1 MRPLVKT
8 AVVIDYQNV
17 NTRASKLFSK
27 DDEGLAAK
35 TFVNPWRFAKEAL
48 AFRNRFRPSAE
59 KLNLNRVS
67 VFRGLPHPVL
77 DAEENALNQIQ
88 KEKWEH
94 DGNGK
99 LEVIHRDLS
108 YRTGP
113 DKSEEGSRNFK
124 KYLAREEKGIDV
136 LCAIALLRFLQ
147 DEDIDAVILASIDS
161 DLEPALEEGIR
172 ISLAK
177 PLETLSW
184 HLPDAPGGKNRI
196 GAKLGIWNTGL
207 PESVYRRVLD

>member
-1 MRPLVKT
+1 MGPVVKT

-17 NTRASKLFSK
+17 NTRASKLFLNNGGEVASQ
-27 DDEGLAAK
+27 
-35 TFVNPWRFAKEAL
+35 TFVNPWQYAQNAL
-48 AFRNRFRPSAE
+48 AFRNKFRPSVA
-59 KLNLNRVS
+59 NLILDRVS

-77 DAEENALNQIQ
+77 DAEENSLNQIQ
-88 KEKWEH
+88 KEKWENQ
-94 DGNGK
+94 GNGN

-113 DKSEEGSRNFK
+113 AKNGEGSKNQK
-124 KYLAREEKGIDV
+124 KYSAREEKGIDV
-136 LCAIALLRFLQ
+136 LCAIAVLRFLQ
-147 DEDIDAVILASIDS
+147 DPDIDAVILASIDS

-172 ISLAK
+172 IAPAK
-177 PLETLSW
+177 TLETMSW
-184 HLPDAPGGKNRI
+184 HLPGASGGKNRI